1 MKSNVKLLIRAICLL
16 IACLTVLALVV
27 ACETETTN
35 KGPTY
40 KDNTKDRNGR
50 LKDSLPDMDDDPTND
65 HLINFGGETINLM
78 HWAEVERPEFE
89 QAEITGDNVRD
100 AIYDRNTNIED
111 RLNVDLNFIPVYAA
125 YHGAREPF
133 LKHIDAIYSAG
144 TKDYDIIATYA
155 RTEGTLAI
163 QGMLQNIAKIQNTYI
178 DLEKP
183 WWPAQLVDT
192 VSFGNNDYY
201 FISGD
206 MSTNVLHM
214 MHAMYIN
221 KTMFEE
227 LEIELP
233 YQSVRDGK
241 WTMDK
246 LIEVTSGRYEDLDG
260 DNTVSTGDKYGFC
273 ALNYVCDSFYP
284 ACNLRYIDEHNTD
297 WLVLSPDYTSL
308 RATRL
313 VGKLGA
319 WAATD
324 SVWITGAG
332 NTTEAEG
339 DVTRKLFKQKQAL
352 VCMERAFM
360 VAHHMLDVDFSYGIL
375 PTPKYDEKQVNYYTG
390 VGNPISLY
398 GIYVDFDDRGDR
410 DATLQMF
417 SAVLECYASE
427 AYRLTTPEVFEV
439 NMQLKYSEG
448 QDETDMFEYVRS
460 GIVFDLG
467 KIFSAELD
475 NMPTILSNAFAT
487 GAQDWQYMA
496 PAYKRSIEAKL
507 KTIVQEFKVYQSR
520 T

>member
-1 MKSNVKLLIRAICLL
+1 MKSNVKLLARVICLL

-27 ACETETTN
+27 ACDTTTTTGNTEQL
-35 KGPTY
+35 

-65 HLINFGGETINLM
+65 HLINFGGDTINLM
-78 HWAEVERPEFE
+78 YWAEVENPEFE

-100 AIYDRNTNIED
+100 AIYDRNVNVED

-163 QGMLQNIAKIQNTYI
+163 QGMLYNFAKIENSYI
-178 DLEKP
+178 DLDKP
-183 WWPAQLVDT
+183 WWPAQLVET
-192 VSFGNNDYY
+192 VNFGNNDYY

-221 KTMFEE
+221 KTMFDE

-233 YQSVRDGK
+233 YQTVRDGK
-241 WTMDK
+241 WTMDA
-246 LIEVTSGRYEDLDG
+246 LVELTSGKYEDMDG
-260 DNTVSTGDKYGFC
+260 DNTVSTGDKFGFC

-284 ACNLRYIDEHNTD
+284 ACNLRYIEESATD
-297 WLVLSPDYTSL
+297 MLILSPDYGSAKTVKL
-308 RATRL
+308 IN
-313 VGKLGA
+313 KLGP

-332 NTTEAEG
+332 NTTEEEG
-339 DVTRKLFKQKQAL
+339 NMTRKLFQKKQAL
-352 VCMERAFM
+352 VWMEHCGTAASHL
-360 VAHHMLDVDFSYGIL
+360 VDVDFSYGIV
-375 PTPKYDEKQVNYYTG
+375 PNPKYDERQLNYYTG
-390 VGNPISLY
+390 VGNPITLY
-398 GIYVDFDDRGDR
+398 GIYIDFDERDDRQQ
-410 DATLQMF
+410 TLTMF
-417 SAVLECYASE
+417 SAVMECYASE
-427 AYRLTTPEVFEV
+427 GYRLTTPEIFEV
-439 NMQLKYSEG
+439 NMQLKYAEG
-448 QDETDMFEYVRS
+448 QDETDMFEFVRS
-460 GIVFDLG
+460 GVVFDLG
-467 KIFSAELD
+467 KIFNIELD
-475 NMPTILSNAFAT
+475 NMTELASNAIVGNAS
-487 GAQDWQYMA
+487 WSSSYKS
-496 PAYKRSIEAKL
+496 YKRSIEAKL
-507 KTIVQEFKVYQSR
+507 KTIVQDFKSYQNR

>member
-1 MKSNVKLLIRAICLL
+1 MKSNVKLLARVICLL

-27 ACETETTN
+27 ACDTTTTTGNTEQL
-35 KGPTY
+35 

-65 HLINFGGETINLM
+65 HLINYGGETITLM
-78 HWAEVERPEFE
+78 YWAEVENPEFE
-89 QAEITGDNVRD
+89 QEEITGDNVRD
-100 AIYDRNTNIED
+100 AIYDRNVNVED
-111 RLNVDLNFIPVYAA
+111 RLNVELNFVPVYAA

-163 QGMLQNIAKIQNTYI
+163 QGMLQNLAKIENSYI

-192 VSFGNNDYY
+192 VNFGNNDYY

-221 KTMFEE
+221 KTMLEE

-233 YQSVRDGK
+233 YQTVRDGK
-241 WTMDK
+241 WTMDA
-246 LIEVTSGRYEDLDG
+246 LIEMTSGRYEDVDG
-260 DNTVSTGDKYGFC
+260 DNMVSTGDFYGFC

-297 WLVLSPDYTSL
+297 WLVLSSDYGSAKTVK
-308 RATRL
+308 L
-313 VGKLGA
+313 VNKLGA

-339 DVTRKLFKQKQAL
+339 NMTRKLFQQKQAL
-352 VCMERAFM
+352 VWMEHCGTAASHL
-360 VAHHMLDVDFSYGIL
+360 VDADFSYGIV
-375 PTPKYDEKQVNYYTG
+375 PNPKYDEKQINYYTG
-390 VGNPISLY
+390 MGNPFTLY
-398 GIYVDFDDRGDR
+398 GVYIDFDDRGDR
-410 DATLQMF
+410 AATLQMF
-417 SAVLECYASE
+417 TAVMECYASE
-427 AYRLTTPEVFEV
+427 GYRLTTPEIFEV
-439 NMQLKYSEG
+439 NMQLKYAEG

-460 GIVFDLG
+460 GVVFDLG
-467 KIFSAELD
+467 KIFSTELD
-475 NMPTILSNAFAT
+475 SMPTLVANAIASNASWASS
-487 GAQDWQYMA
+487 YKS
-496 PAYKRSIEAKL
+496 YKRSIEAKL
-507 KTIVQEFKVYQSR
+507 KTIVTDFKNYQNR
-520 T
+520 D

>member
-1 MKSNVKLLIRAICLL
+1 MKSNVKLLVRVICLL

-27 ACETETTN
+27 ACDTEEKE
-35 KGPTY
+35 KGPTF

-125 YHGAREPF
+125 YYGAREPF

-144 TKDYDIIATYA
+144 TKDYDLIATYA

-163 QGMLQNIAKIQNTYI
+163 QGMLHNIGNIKDSYI

-183 WWPAQLVDT
+183 WWPAQLVET

-206 MSTNVLHM
+206 MSTCVLYM

-227 LEIELP
+227 LEIQLP
-233 YQSVRDGK
+233 YQTVRDGK

-246 LIEVTSGRYEDLDG
+246 LIEITSGRYEDVDG
-260 DNTVSTGDKYGFC
+260 DNTVSKGDMYGFC

-284 ACNLRYIDEHNTD
+284 ASNLRYVDENPTD
-297 WLVLSPDYTSL
+297 WLVLSPDYGSAKTVK
-308 RATRL
+308 L
-313 VGKLGA
+313 VNKLGA

-324 SVWITGAG
+324 SVWITGGG
-332 NTTEAEG
+332 NSTDEEDGA
-339 DVTRKLFKQKQAL
+339 TRKLFKQKQAL
-352 VCMERAFM
+352 VWMEHAATAADAL
-360 VAHHMLDVDFSYGIL
+360 VDVDFSYGL
-375 PTPKYDEKQVNYYTG
+375 VPNPKYDERQLNYYTG
-390 VGNPISLY
+390 VGNPITLY
-398 GIYVDFDDRGDR
+398 GIYVDFDDRGDKDR
-410 DATLQMF
+410 TLQMF
-417 SAVLECYASE
+417 TAVMECHASE
-427 AYRLTTPEVFEV
+427 GYRLTTPEIFEV
-439 NMQLKYSEG
+439 NMQLKYAEG

-467 KIFSAELD
+467 KIFNIELD
-475 NMPTILSNAFAT
+475 QMTERLSNAIA
-487 GAQDWQYMA
+487 GNASWSSSYKS
-496 PAYKRSIEAKL
+496 YKRSIEAKL
-507 KTIVQEFKVYQSR
+507 KTIVNDFKNYQKR
-520 T
+520 D